1 MTNAEE
7 DGLHLTE
14 PAKSL
19 WATIRNRLAELQH
32 AHEETPET
40 WMMGGGSVL
49 AARWRHR
56 RSTDIDLITSAGWQI
71 RGLENRGRNDFTNTM
86 RALGGRLDGYNQA
99 AVEMTFPGRK
109 RLHVFRSE
117 PSPTLGHVD
126 TVIDEHRFDALSTI
140 QILAGKLLNRSLRA
154 PARDLYD
161 IVIASEREPAGLHRA
176 VNMLSPD
183 MQGDIAVMWHVRR
196 EKIERDA
203 RWNLKPL
210 SSSEPLLVSPGELV
224 ERAGEVLRSA
234 CYQEI
239 EIEPAG
245 PGQPARII
253 TTTEDGKSEPII
265 VPRARIEET
274 LEWTGINGCLRV
286 RQLDRSTFVG
296 ALHAERE

>member
-1 MTNAEE
+1 
-7 DGLHLTE
+7 
-14 PAKSL
+14 
-19 WATIRNRLAELQH
+19 
-32 AHEETPET
+32 
-40 WMMGGGSVL
+40 
-49 AARWRHR
+49 
-56 RSTDIDLITSAGWQI
+56 
-71 RGLENRGRNDFTNTM
+71 
-86 RALGGRLDGYNQA
+86 
-99 AVEMTFPGRK
+99 
-109 RLHVFRSE
+109 
-117 PSPTLGHVD
+117 
-126 TVIDEHRFDALSTI
+126 
-140 QILAGKLLNRSLRA
+140 
-154 PARDLYD
+154 
-161 IVIASEREPAGLHRA
+161 
-176 VNMLSPD
+176 
-183 MQGDIAVMWHVRR
+183 MWHVRR

-224 ERAGEVLRSA
+224 ERAGEVLCRA

>member
-1 MTNAEE
+1 
-7 DGLHLTE
+7 
-14 PAKSL
+14 
-19 WATIRNRLAELQH
+19 
-32 AHEETPET
+32 
-40 WMMGGGSVL
+40 MMGGGSVL

-71 RGLENRGRNDFTNTM
+71 QGLENGGRNDFTNAM

-117 PSPTLGHVD
+117 PSPALGHVD
-126 TVIDEHRFDALSTI
+126 TVIDDHRFDALSTT

-161 IVIASEREPAGLHRA
+161 IVIAGEREPVGLHRA

-183 MQGDIAVMWHVRR
+183 MQGDVAVMWHVRR

-224 ERAGEVLRSA
+224 ERAGEVLRRA
-234 CYQEI
+234 CYQQI
-239 EIEPAG
+239 EIEPARR
-245 PGQPARII
+245 GQPARII
-253 TTTEDGKSEPII
+253 TTTEDGKSEPIV
-265 VPRARIEET
+265 VPGARIEET
-274 LEWTGINGCLRV
+274 LERTGINGCLRV

>member
-1 MTNAEE
+1 MTSAEE

-19 WATIRNRLAELQH
+19 WAAIQNRLAELRH
-32 AHEETPET
+32 ANEETPET

-71 RGLENRGRNDFTNTM
+71 RGLENRGRNDFTNAMT
-86 RALGGRLDGYNQA
+86 ALGGRLDGYNQA

-117 PSPTLGHVD
+117 PSPALGHVD
-126 TVIDEHRFDALSTI
+126 TVIDDHRFDALSTT

-210 SSSEPLLVSPGELV
+210 SSGEPLLVSPG
-224 ERAGEVLRSA
+224 AGGTGRGSAAPRVLPGVSRSKRRDA
-234 CYQEI
+234 DSRRESSRRP
-239 EIEPAG
+239 E
-245 PGQPARII
+245 
-253 TTTEDGKSEPII
+253 TGKSEPII

-274 LEWTGINGCLRV
+274 LEQTGINGCLRV
-286 RQLDRSTFVG
+286 RQLDRSAFVE